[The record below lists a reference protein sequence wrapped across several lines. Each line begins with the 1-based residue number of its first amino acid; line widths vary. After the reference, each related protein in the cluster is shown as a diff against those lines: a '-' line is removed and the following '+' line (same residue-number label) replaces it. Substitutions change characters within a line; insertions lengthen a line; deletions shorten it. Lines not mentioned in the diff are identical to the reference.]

1 MELPE
6 KIKKD
11 LEKIEDKKLRKIV
24 EDLSYKFII
33 DPGEPVGIV
42 AAQSIAEP
50 TTQMILRSFHF
61 VGISAQQV
69 SLGLPR
75 ITEITDAKKKMKQRY
90 MIIRLLDEYKN
101 DLNVVQNVAKK
112 IKELLLEDLLS
123 SITLDVFEN
132 KIIISLDKEKLKKE
146 ELTFNDV
153 YKILKKKIKKYKVE
167 SDKQYIYITA
177 PKLSA
182 RELYLLKE
190 MVKKIL
196 IKGIKGIKD
205 VTIYKDEK
213 NNEYV
218 IYTIG
223 SNLLEV
229 MKIPEVDYTKI
240 YTNDLREIEKVFGIE
255 ATRAA
260 ILQELVKLY
269 EQQGLNV
276 DVRHFMLV
284 ADMLTWYG
292 TYLGINR
299 YGLHAEK
306 ESTLSKAAFETPISI
321 FVKSAIMGQSDK
333 VLSGIDNVIMNQPI
347 YLGTGLYDIYFVGNK
362 KEDKE

>member
-11 LEKIEDKKLRKIV
+11 LEKIEDEKLRKIV
-24 EDLSYKFII
+24 EDFSYKFII
-33 DPGEPVGIV
+33 DPGEPTGIV

-50 TTQMILRSFHF
+50 TTQMILKSFHF

-75 ITEITDAKKKMKQRY
+75 ITEITDAKKKLKRKY

-101 DLNVVQNVAKK
+101 DINVVQSIAKR
-112 IKELLLEDLLS
+112 IKELLLEDLLL

-132 KIIISLDKEKLKKE
+132 KIIISLDEKKLKEE
-146 ELTFNDV
+146 ELTFDEV
-153 YKILKKKIKKYKVE
+153 FRILKKKIKKYKVKN
-167 SDKQYIYITA
+167 DKQNIYIIA

-190 MVKKIL
+190 TIKKIL

-205 VTIYKDEK
+205 VTINKED
-213 NNEYV
+213 NEYV
-218 IYTIG
+218 IYTVG

-229 MKIPEVDYTKI
+229 MKIPEVDYTKL

-260 ILQELVKLY
+260 ILQELAKLY
-269 EQQGLNV
+269 EDQGLSVN
-276 DVRHFMLV
+276 VRHFMLV

-292 TYLGINR
+292 IYLGINR

-321 FVKSAIMGQSDK
+321 FVRSSMMGQSDK
-333 VLSGIDNVIMNQPI
+333 VLGGIDNVIMNQPI

>member
-11 LEKIEDKKLRKIV
+11 LEKIEDEKLRKKV
-24 EDLSYKFII
+24 EDFSYKFII

-75 ITEITDAKKKMKQRY
+75 LTEITDAKKKMKRKY

-101 DLNVVQNVAKK
+101 DLNVAKNVANK

-123 SITLDVFEN
+123 SITIDVFEN
-132 KIIISLDKEKLKKE
+132 KIIIVLDREKLKNE
-146 ELTFNDV
+146 ELTFDEV
-153 YKILKKKIKKYKVE
+153 FRIIKKKIKKYKVE
-167 SDKQYIYITA
+167 NDKQNIYISA

-182 RELYLLKE
+182 KELYLLKE
-190 MVKKIL
+190 MIKKIL

-205 VTIYKDEK
+205 VTIHKED
-213 NNEYV
+213 NEYV

-240 YTNDLREIEKVFGIE
+240 YTNDIREIERVLGIE
-255 ATRAA
+255 AARAA

-269 EQQGLNV
+269 EQQGLSV

-292 TYLGINR
+292 IYLGINR

-306 ESTLSKAAFETPISI
+306 ESTLSKAAFETPVSI
-321 FVKSAIMGQSDK
+321 FVRSSIMGQSDK

-347 YLGTGLYDIYFVGNK
+347 YLGTGLYDVYFVGNR

>member
-1 MELPE
+1 MEIPE

-11 LEKIEDKKLRKIV
+11 LEKIEDEKLRKIV
-24 EDLSYKFII
+24 EDFSYKFII
-33 DPGEPVGIV
+33 DPGEPTGIV

-50 TTQMILRSFHF
+50 TTQMILKSFHF

-75 ITEITDAKKKMKQRY
+75 ITEITDAKKKLKRKY

-101 DLNVVQNVAKK
+101 DINVVQSIAKR
-112 IKELLLEDLLS
+112 IKELLLEDLLL

-132 KIIISLDKEKLKKE
+132 KIIISLDEKKLKEE
-146 ELTFNDV
+146 ELTFDEV
-153 YKILKKKIKKYKVE
+153 FRILKKKIKKYKVKN
-167 SDKQYIYITA
+167 DKQNIYIIA

-190 MVKKIL
+190 TIKKIL

-205 VTIYKDEK
+205 VTINKED
-213 NNEYV
+213 NEYV
-218 IYTIG
+218 IYTVG

-229 MKIPEVDYTKI
+229 MKIPEVDYTKL

-269 EQQGLNV
+269 EDQGLSVN
-276 DVRHFMLV
+276 VRHFMLV
-284 ADMLTWYG
+284 ADMLTWHG
-292 TYLGINR
+292 IYLGINR

-321 FVKSAIMGQSDK
+321 FVRSSMMGQSDK
-333 VLSGIDNVIMNQPI
+333 VLGGIDNVIMNQPI

>member
-1 MELPE
+1 MEIPE

-11 LEKIEDKKLRKIV
+11 LEKIEDEKLRKIV
-24 EDLSYKFII
+24 EDFSYKFII
-33 DPGEPVGIV
+33 DPGEPTGIV

-50 TTQMILRSFHF
+50 TTQMILKSFHF

-75 ITEITDAKKKMKQRY
+75 ITEITDAKKKLKRKY

-101 DLNVVQNVAKK
+101 DINVVQSIAKR
-112 IKELLLEDLLS
+112 IKELLLEDLLL

-132 KIIISLDKEKLKKE
+132 KIIISLDEKKLKEE
-146 ELTFNDV
+146 ELTFDEV
-153 YKILKKKIKKYKVE
+153 FRILKKKIKKYKVE
-167 SDKQYIYITA
+167 NDKQNIYIIA

-190 MVKKIL
+190 MIKKIL

-205 VTIYKDEK
+205 ITINKED
-213 NNEYV
+213 NEYV
-218 IYTIG
+218 IYTVG

-229 MKIPEVDYTKI
+229 MKIPEVDYTKL

-260 ILQELVKLY
+260 ILQELAKLY
-269 EQQGLNV
+269 EDQGLSVN
-276 DVRHFMLV
+276 VRHFMLV
-284 ADMLTWYG
+284 ADMLTWHG
-292 TYLGINR
+292 IYLGINR

-321 FVKSAIMGQSDK
+321 FVRSSMMGQSDK

>member
-11 LEKIEDKKLRKIV
+11 LEKIEDEKLRKIV
-24 EDLSYKFII
+24 EDFSYKFII
-33 DPGEPVGIV
+33 DPGEPTGIV

-50 TTQMILRSFHF
+50 TTQMILKSFHF

-75 ITEITDAKKKMKQRY
+75 ITEITDAKKKLKRKY

-101 DLNVVQNVAKK
+101 DINVVQSIAKR
-112 IKELLLEDLLS
+112 IKELLLEDLLL

-132 KIIISLDKEKLKKE
+132 KIIISLDEKKLKEE
-146 ELTFNDV
+146 ELTFDEV
-153 YKILKKKIKKYKVE
+153 FRILKKKIKKYKVKN
-167 SDKQYIYITA
+167 DKQNIYIIA

-190 MVKKIL
+190 TIKKIL

-205 VTIYKDEK
+205 VTINKED
-213 NNEYV
+213 NEYV
-218 IYTIG
+218 IYTVG

-229 MKIPEVDYTKI
+229 MKIPEVDYTKL

-269 EQQGLNV
+269 EDQGLSVN
-276 DVRHFMLV
+276 VRHFMLV
-284 ADMLTWYG
+284 ADMLTWHG
-292 TYLGINR
+292 IYLGINR

-321 FVKSAIMGQSDK
+321 FVRSSMMGQSDK
-333 VLSGIDNVIMNQPI
+333 VLGGIDNVIMNQPI
-347 YLGTGLYDIYFVGNK
+347 YLGTGLYDIYFVENK

>member
-1 MELPE
+1 MEIPE

-11 LEKIEDKKLRKIV
+11 LEKIEDEKLRKIV
-24 EDLSYKFII
+24 EDFSYKFII
-33 DPGEPVGIV
+33 DPGEPTGIV

-50 TTQMILRSFHF
+50 TTQMILKSFHF

-75 ITEITDAKKKMKQRY
+75 ITEITDAKKKLKRKY

-101 DLNVVQNVAKK
+101 DINVVQSIAKR
-112 IKELLLEDLLS
+112 IKELLLEDLLL

-132 KIIISLDKEKLKKE
+132 KIIISLDEKKLKEE
-146 ELTFNDV
+146 ELTFDEV
-153 YKILKKKIKKYKVE
+153 FRILKKKIKKYKVE
-167 SDKQYIYITA
+167 NDKQNIYIIA

-190 MVKKIL
+190 TIKKIL

-205 VTIYKDEK
+205 ITINKED
-213 NNEYV
+213 NEYV
-218 IYTIG
+218 IYTVG

-229 MKIPEVDYTKI
+229 MKIPEVDYTKL

-260 ILQELVKLY
+260 ILQELAKLY
-269 EQQGLNV
+269 EDQGLSVN
-276 DVRHFMLV
+276 VRHFMLV
-284 ADMLTWYG
+284 ADMLTWHG
-292 TYLGINR
+292 IYLGINR

-321 FVKSAIMGQSDK
+321 FVRSSMMGQSDK

>member
-11 LEKIEDKKLRKIV
+11 LEKIEDEKLRKIV
-24 EDLSYKFII
+24 EDFSYKFII
-33 DPGEPVGIV
+33 DPGEPTGIV

-50 TTQMILRSFHF
+50 TTQMILKSFHF

-75 ITEITDAKKKMKQRY
+75 ITEITDAKKKLKRKY
-90 MIIRLLDEYKN
+90 MIIKLLDEYKN
-101 DLNVVQNVAKK
+101 DINVVQSIAKR
-112 IKELLLEDLLS
+112 IKELLLEDLLL

-132 KIIISLDKEKLKKE
+132 KIIISLDEKKLKEE
-146 ELTFNDV
+146 ELTFDEV
-153 YKILKKKIKKYKVE
+153 FRILKKKIKKYKVKN
-167 SDKQYIYITA
+167 DKQNIYIIA

-190 MVKKIL
+190 TIKKIL

-205 VTIYKDEK
+205 VTINKED
-213 NNEYV
+213 NEYV
-218 IYTIG
+218 IYTVG

-229 MKIPEVDYTKI
+229 MKIPEVDYTKL

-260 ILQELVKLY
+260 ILQELAKLY
-269 EQQGLNV
+269 EDQGLSVN
-276 DVRHFMLV
+276 VRHFMLV
-284 ADMLTWYG
+284 ADMLTWHG
-292 TYLGINR
+292 IYLGINR

-321 FVKSAIMGQSDK
+321 FVRSSMMGQSDK

-362 KEDKE
+362 KGDKE

>member
-11 LEKIEDKKLRKIV
+11 LEKIEDEKLRKIV
-24 EDLSYKFII
+24 EDFSYKFII
-33 DPGEPVGIV
+33 DPGEPTGIV

-50 TTQMILRSFHF
+50 TTQMILKSFHF

-75 ITEITDAKKKMKQRY
+75 ITEITDAKKKLKRKY
-90 MIIRLLDEYKN
+90 MIIKLLDEYKN
-101 DLNVVQNVAKK
+101 DINVVQSIAKR
-112 IKELLLEDLLS
+112 IKELLLEDLLL

-132 KIIISLDKEKLKKE
+132 KIIISLDEKKLKEE
-146 ELTFNDV
+146 ELTFDEV
-153 YKILKKKIKKYKVE
+153 FRILKKKIKKYKVKN
-167 SDKQYIYITA
+167 DKQNIYIIA

-190 MVKKIL
+190 TIKKIL

-205 VTIYKDEK
+205 VTINKED
-213 NNEYV
+213 NEYV
-218 IYTIG
+218 IYTVG

-229 MKIPEVDYTKI
+229 MKIPEVDYTKL

-269 EQQGLNV
+269 EDQGLSVN
-276 DVRHFMLV
+276 VRHFMLV

-292 TYLGINR
+292 IYLGINR

-321 FVKSAIMGQSDK
+321 FVRSSMMGQSDK
-333 VLSGIDNVIMNQPI
+333 VLGGIDNVIMNQPI
-347 YLGTGLYDIYFVGNK
+347 YLGTGLYDIYFVENK